1 MAGLLV
7 GLLQSVR
14 AFVTAKLLQLKQTA
28 CFFIIFMFLVTP
40 CSPDVGHAQSELCV
54 VESMGQWVFLH
65 PVN

>member
-14 AFVTAKLLQLKQTA
+14 AFVTAKADSLR
-28 CFFIIFMFLVTP
+28 FIIFMFLVTP
-40 CSPDVGHAQSELCV
+40 CSPDVRHAKSELCV
-54 VESMGQWVFLH
+54 VESTGQWVFLH